1 MKKVLN
7 KNYLAVLASL
17 SAILIFLPVLQSA
30 SAENVPDWARNTAL
44 WYGEGEITEIEFL
57 NAIKFLIDNNIIII
71 DPVPEIIPAKTV
83 EVIIPNGNSGMNN
96 VGYYLP
102 LNALINKD
110 TKVVWIN
117 EDVVTHTI
125 QSQDEDGKVVGLF
138 NSVLLNTGD
147 RFEYTFDEKGIYNY
161 VCSLHPW
168 RVGVVTV
175 Q

>member
-7 KNYLAVLASL
+7 KNYLVVLASL
-17 SAILIFLPVLQSA
+17 SAILIFLPIIQSA
-30 SAENVPDWARNTAL
+30 SAESVPDWARNTAL

-57 NAIKFLIDNNIIII
+57 NAIKFLIENNIIII
-71 DPVPEIIPAKTV
+71 DSVPEVISSKTV
-83 EVIIPNGNSGMNN
+83 NVIIPNAGMNN
-96 VGYYLP
+96 GGYYLP
-102 LNALINKD
+102 LNALVNKD

-125 QSQDEDGKVVGLF
+125 QSQDEDGNVVGLF